1 MTDILERSARDPD
14 RVLRYSAAP
23 TGVVDVYDGGS
34 RGVLLLV
41 HGGFWRARYDRMH
54 LRPMAAALADAG
66 WLVALP
72 EFRRVGDPGGGFP
85 GSVDDIRGLVRGVR
99 SLVGAPEAPLTVV
112 GHSAGGHL
120 AMLAAGETDARVV
133 SLAGVLD
140 LAAAQREGLSNGA
153 ADEFLGGAP
162 AAGADPMSQPLPAGE
177 IALVHGVNDTEV
189 PVEYSRRFAER
200 DSRIRLSTPNC
211 GHYELIDPES
221 SAFAEV
227 TAAIAG

>member
-66 WLVALP
+66 WIVALP

-85 GSVDDIRGLVRGVR
+85 GSVDDIRLLTRDVRT
-99 SLVGAPEAPLTVV
+99 LVGAADAPLTLV

-120 AMLAAGETDARVV
+120 AMLCADAGDARVV
-133 SLAGVLD
+133 CLAGVLD
-140 LAAAQREGLSNGA
+140 LAAAQRAGLSDSA
-153 ADEFLGGAP
+153 ADEFLAGAP
-162 AAGADPMSQPLPAGE
+162 VADADPMSLPLPAGD
-177 IALVHGVNDTEV
+177 IALVHGLDDAEV
-189 PVEYSRRFAER
+189 PVEHSQRFAER
-200 DSRIRLSTPNC
+200 DSRIGLTTPAC
-211 GHYELIDPES
+211 GHYELIDPRAE
-221 SAFAEV
+221 AFAAV
-227 TAAIAG
+227 TTALEG